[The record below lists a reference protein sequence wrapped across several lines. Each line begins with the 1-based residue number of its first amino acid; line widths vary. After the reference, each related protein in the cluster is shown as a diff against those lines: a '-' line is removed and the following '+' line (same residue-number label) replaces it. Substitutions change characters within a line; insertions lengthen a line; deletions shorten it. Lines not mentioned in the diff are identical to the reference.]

1 MESQLPAVRDVLVVQ
16 VRPLVLVA
24 DVGVPELEGTAQK
37 IPSCEDHASAVV
49 VAELRAPCVP
59 TVHVSPSGLVAE
71 FVDDCLIMQNK
82 PSSGD
87 HVGLL

>member
-16 VRPLVLVA
+16 VRPSVLVA
-24 DVGVPELEGTAQK
+24 DVGVPELGTAQK
-37 IPSCEDHASAVV
+37 IPSCEDHASAWV

-71 FVDDCLIMQNK
+71 FVDVCLIMQNK